1 MAYSVETLKVKRKS
15 AKSKRKT
22 NKNRK
27 DAIKKPYDNCWKLD
41 DYYTKIKKKVED
53 CTNEIHDG
61 IKGMNSVVD
70 SKCITIED
78 NMEKQSL
85 TNQYSFLQAITYMS
99 NEMNRCQ
106 GLIDSY
112 DRIIADYERQIKEQG
127 GIILPWE

>member
-1 MAYSVETLKVKRKS
+1 
-15 AKSKRKT
+15 
-22 NKNRK
+22 
-27 DAIKKPYDNCWKLD
+27 
-41 DYYTKIKKKVED
+41 
-53 CTNEIHDG
+53 
-61 IKGMNSVVD
+61 MNSVVD